1 MGKEATRLMK
11 EAKAFVANKRKRDK
25 QANNSEWYS
34 LRSLL
39 GNDWAMFYFLIG
51 GREAGKSYATTN
63 FFISQWKRY
72 NRPWTWLR
80 LTEASQKKLLQNN
93 AEKLIDPDI
102 RRNWNLDI
110 VTSGTNVYEVTKRD
124 QKGKIL
130 EKKLMARVLAL
141 NTFYNDKGNGLFD
154 KDFLNDP
161 NMYYNICL
169 DEMNREESEKNTFD
183 ITYAFA
189 NQIENLI
196 RSTKRRVRIICIGN
210 TLQEASDIMAPFNFF
225 PQEFGR
231 YYLKKKRAIIDY
243 IPPTEQYKER
253 REGTAADILAGDSST
268 FTNQIQLDK
277 SLVSK
282 KRLRKPQ
289 VVIRFTK
296 ATDGWFVVWDSGII
310 ARFNGETTN
319 RVIAMRPYLNCR
331 FDQELRDLVF
341 KQFNAQS
348 YLFRD
353 LTTQILF
360 QKHLMLLKP
369 RS

>member
-1 MGKEATRLMK
+1 MGKEARRLIK
-11 EAKAFVANKRKRDK
+11 EAKAFVENKRKRDK
-25 QANNSEWYS
+25 TVNNSEWYS
-34 LRSLL
+34 LRSIL

-63 FFISQWKRY
+63 FFISEWRRY
-72 NRPWTWLR
+72 GRPFTWLR

-102 RRNWNLDI
+102 KRNWSLDI

-124 QKGKIL
+124 EKGKIL

-183 ITYAFA
+183 IVYAFA
-189 NQIENLI
+189 NQLESLI
-196 RSTKRRVRIICIGN
+196 RSTKRKVRIICIGN

-231 YYLKKKRAIIDY
+231 YYLKKKRAVIDY
-243 IPPTEQYKER
+243 IPPSEQYKER
-253 REGTAADILAGDSST
+253 REGTAADILAGQSST
-268 FTNQIQLDK
+268 FTNEVYLDK
-277 SLVSK
+277 SLISR
-282 KRLRKPQ
+282 KRLVKAQ
-289 VVIRFTK
+289 VVIKFGTKREKWFT
-296 ATDGWFVVWDSGII
+296 VWDGGII
-310 ARFNGETTN
+310 ARYNGETTN
-319 RVIAMRPYLNCR
+319 NIIAMKPYLNCA
-331 FDQELRDLVF
+331 FKQELRDLVF
-341 KQFNAQS
+341 QQFNAQC

-353 LTTQILF
+353 LTTQVLF
-360 QKHLMLLKP
+360 QKNLQLLKP